1 MKMTRYLVKST
12 IVGALGGLLF
22 GFDTAV
28 IAGTTQQLTTV
39 FHLSSSSL
47 GVTVFSG
54 LVGTVIGAL
63 TAGVLGQRIGG
74 REALRIM
81 ALLYTISALGC
92 AISWSWSSLL
102 VFRLIGGLGI
112 GGSSVLGPVYIA
124 ELAPAKWRGRM
135 VGLFQINV
143 VAGILLAYLSNYLI
157 TLLHLGTLQW
167 RWQLGVAGIPALL
180 FLIMLYGI
188 PRSSRWLVTQNKTDE
203 ALDVLKMMGSPDSEA
218 ELREIMDS
226 IHMERGMAAEPL
238 FIPRY
243 RLPIFLAVTIGMF
256 NQLSGINAI
265 LYYSNSIFAA
275 AGFSQLSGSL
285 QTVLIGAMNFLATL
299 LGMSLIDKVGRKTLL
314 LIGSVGTALCLSG
327 VAAIFFTN
335 THQNLL
341 VWLLMT
347 YIAFFSISQ
356 GAVIWVYI
364 SEVFPNRV
372 RAKGQSLGSSA
383 HWIMNALI
391 SLVFPILAARSGG
404 IPFVFFA
411 AMMALQFVIVL
422 RFYPEGHLPRTAP
435 TQTRHQL
442 ETKTLRPPSK
452 RGGSYDE
459 THGQDRIAGFTRRGA
474 ADLRGRPDRAAGS
487 HQAWHRLPRHP
498 SQPVPGHAVEGAKR
512 GVRPARDCPRDLRA
526 LAVSAARHACL
537 LVAGTPHLA
546 VAIGALSRLF
556 ALALFD
562 ERRRSDHIEDE
573 GLSPGQ
579 LQRDAHGLALPL
591 RGLADG
597 SRVLR
602 LRPRRDL
609 LLHDRLPCSDLR
621 HDGDEASPR
630 RRGDAAVGG
639 VVAKPDDLRDER
651 VELR

>member
-39 FHLSSSSL
+39 FHLSSFSL

-92 AISWSWSSLL
+92 AVSWNWPSLL
-102 VFRLIGGLGI
+102 AFRLIGGLGI

-226 IHMERGMAAEPL
+226 IHMERGMSAEPL

-285 QTVLIGAMNFLATL
+285 QTVLVGAMNFLATL
-299 LGMSLIDKVGRKTLL
+299 LGMSLIDKVGRTTLL

-335 THQNLL
+335 TYQNLL

-422 RFYPEGHLPRTAP
+422 RFYPETKGIT
-435 TQTRHQL
+435 L
-442 ETKTLRPPSK
+442 E
-452 RGGSYDE
+452 
-459 THGQDRIAGFTRRGA
+459 
-474 ADLRGRPDRAAGS
+474 
-487 HQAWHRLPRHP
+487 
-498 SQPVPGHAVEGAKR
+498 
-512 GVRPARDCPRDLRA
+512 
-526 LAVSAARHACL
+526 
-537 LVAGTPHLA
+537 
-546 VAIGALSRLF
+546 
-556 ALALFD
+556 
-562 ERRRSDHIEDE
+562 
-573 GLSPGQ
+573 Q
-579 LQRDAHGLALPL
+579 LQHKLGIN
-591 RGLADG
+591 
-597 SRVLR
+597 
-602 LRPRRDL
+602 
-609 LLHDRLPCSDLR
+609 
-621 HDGDEASPR
+621 
-630 RRGDAAVGG
+630 
-639 VVAKPDDLRDER
+639 
-651 VELR
+651 